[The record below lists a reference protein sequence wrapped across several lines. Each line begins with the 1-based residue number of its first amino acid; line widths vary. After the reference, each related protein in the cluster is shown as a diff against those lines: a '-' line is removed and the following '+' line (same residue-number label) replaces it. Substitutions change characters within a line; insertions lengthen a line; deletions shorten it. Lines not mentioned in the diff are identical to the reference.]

1 MLQGKEQ
8 LIAKSS
14 TAEGELF
21 GRYRLR
27 GVLGQGGM
35 GRLYVAEQLGIE
47 GFSKIVALKQILPHL
62 ADSPQFRDMFLN
74 EARVA
79 ARLEHPNIV
88 ATYELGEVAGQY
100 FISMEYLCGEDLAA
114 ILNRC
119 QKGSL
124 MPLDIA
130 AALAQQSA
138 NGLHYA
144 HEMQDS
150 GGRPVELVHRDVSPL
165 NIFVTY
171 YGMVKLLD
179 FGIVKRAGETSETVP
194 GVFKGKYAYCA
205 PEQIE
210 GRSIDRRTD
219 LFCLGIVLW
228 ECLTGRRLFCRS
240 TDVRTIE
247 AARGDRILPPSAH
260 RKEVPPELDDIVM
273 RCLARDPEDRFQSCH
288 VLSEA
293 LDQFLLQR
301 NHRPTSKSMGLWLE
315 SLFGLE
321 RAMLKRSI
329 AQGSEVETALA
340 WLPAVSGIESVT
352 ADAGISGKSR
362 SIRQP
367 RVIWSKE
374 LFGESAVEA
383 QGRTRTPSPV
393 PLHLQPRRSEARGAG
408 EDGRKIDGSGS
419 FRDGIFEGGDEE
431 MDQRRSSTRIDTVA
445 LGARPAPTSAGRRQ
459 PQGWRTAAIA
469 FCAVAATLV
478 AAIVTR
484 SRVSAPAPEAA
495 AAPALGGVDVR
506 SEPEGAH
513 VFVAGDPIGLTT
525 PALLSGLR
533 AGRTIELRLEKAG
546 YQPVS
551 RPIEI
556 AAGAPRVQTFRLVE
570 AAGTIVV
577 DDLPPGSSVYVDGVL
592 VEGTR
597 PISLPLGP
605 HRLRVEASAEL
616 ILSRDVD
623 VHPGEQRIRVEAPGP
638 TPARAK
644 PSARPKG
651 RRGG

>member
-1 MLQGKEQ
+1 MAQGKQ
-8 LIAKSS
+8 QPNAKSS
-14 TAEGELF
+14 AAEGELF

-62 ADSPQFRDMFLN
+62 ADSRQFRDMFLN

-138 NGLHYA
+138 NGLHFA

-150 GGRPVELVHRDVSPL
+150 VGRPVELVHRDVSPL

-179 FGIVKRAGETSETVP
+179 FGIVKRAGETPETVP

-247 AARGDRILPPSAH
+247 AARGERILPPSAH
-260 RKEVPPELDDIVM
+260 RKEVPPELDEIVM
-273 RCLARDPEDRFQSCH
+273 RYLARDPKDRFQSCH

-301 NHRPTSKSMGLWLE
+301 NQRPTSKNIGLWLE

-340 WLPAVSGIESVT
+340 WLPAVSGLDSVT
-352 ADAGISGKSR
+352 ADAGVSGKSR

-367 RVIWSKE
+367 RVIWSKD
-374 LFGESAVEA
+374 LFGESAA
-383 QGRTRTPSPV
+383 DLHSRSRTPSPV
-393 PLHLQPRRSEARGAG
+393 PLHLQPRRSEVGVPGAPG
-408 EDGRKIDGSGS
+408 
-419 FRDGIFEGGDEE
+419 EE
-431 MDQRRSSTRIDTVA
+431 MDERRSSTRIDTVA
-445 LGARPAPTSAGRRQ
+445 LGARPTATAAGRQQ

-469 FCAVAATLV
+469 ACAVAATLT
-478 AAIVTR
+478 AAIMTR
-484 SRVSAPAPEAA
+484 GRGLAPPPEAA
-495 AAPALGGVDVR
+495 ATTSNVGGLDIRSDPA
-506 SEPEGAH
+506 GAH
-513 VFVAGDPIGLTT
+513 VFVNGDPNGLTT
-525 PALLSGLR
+525 PALLTGLR
-533 AGRTIELRLEKAG
+533 AGRSIELRLDKAG
-546 YQPVS
+546 YQPISQRV
-551 RPIEI
+551 EI
-556 AAGAPRVQTFRLVE
+556 IAGTPRLQTFRLAE
-570 AAGTIVV
+570 AAGTILVE
-577 DDLPPGSSVYVDGVL
+577 DLPPRSSLYVDDVL
-592 VEGTR
+592 VEGIR
-597 PISLPLGP
+597 PI
-605 HRLRVEASAEL
+605 
-616 ILSRDVD
+616 
-623 VHPGEQRIRVEAPGP
+623 
-638 TPARAK
+638 
-644 PSARPKG
+644 
-651 RRGG
+651 